1 MLFRFD
7 LPARIAM
14 FPLPGAVLM
23 PRARIPLHVFEPRY
37 LQMLDDTLK
46 TDHRL
51 IGLIQPE
58 GQNADGGLAAI
69 GCAGRVV
76 AFSETDDGRQMISL
90 RAVSRFRLAEVKDGF
105 TPYLVG
111 EVDWSSF
118 GRDLKGPEEDP
129 GMDRDALFP
138 LLRRYMEAHELSTDW
153 DAAAEAQD
161 EALINSLSMVLPFS
175 PGDKQA
181 LLESPTLADRRELLQ
196 GLIEFALHGGDN
208 EERLQ

>member
-1 MLFRFD
+1 MRFRFD
-7 LPARIAM
+7 LPARLPL
-14 FPLPGAVLM
+14 FPLSGAVLM

-37 LQMLDDTLK
+37 LQMLDDALK

-58 GQNADGGLAAI
+58 GEGLAAI

-90 RAVSRFRLAEVKDGF
+90 LAVSRFRLTEVQEGF
-105 TPYLVG
+105 TPYLMA

-118 GRDLKGPEEDP
+118 THDLKGTEDDP
-129 GMDRDALFP
+129 GLDRDTLFP
-138 LLRRYMEAHELSTDW
+138 LLRRYMDAHELSTDW
-153 DAAAEAQD
+153 DAASEAQD

-175 PGDKQA
+175 PGDRQA
-181 LLESPTLADRRELLQ
+181 LLESPTLSDRRELLQ